1 MLDETFRLDFWRAP
15 IDNERGNHMPT
26 RQSAWRNAAYEINWA
41 PEWREFDVDGAAAF
55 ERVGKFARID
65 ATVKETVVFYD
76 RAAKIS
82 VEIEKGENVAD
93 LPRLGGYFLL
103 PAAQDEDV
111 SVEYYGRGPEEN
123 YWDRNA
129 GSPLGFYQTTVDKM
143 RVLTYSEPG
152 EFGARTD
159 CRWVAVENKSGQRL
173 RFVALDSNGTK
184 TDANG
189 AATLTFSARRALNRD
204 LESVEH
210 NWQIPRRDFVVLNV
224 DFAQQGVGG
233 DDSWG
238 AQTYPQYR
246 LSGGKY
252 RYEFLVEVEK
262 GAL

>member
-1 MLDETFRLDFWRAP
+1 
-15 IDNERGNHMPT
+15 
-26 RQSAWRNAAYEINWA
+26 
-41 PEWREFDVDGAAAF
+41 
-55 ERVGKFARID
+55 
-65 ATVKETVVFYD
+65 
-76 RAAKIS
+76 
-82 VEIEKGENVAD
+82 
-93 LPRLGGYFLL
+93 
-103 PAAQDEDV
+103 AQDEEI

-123 YWDRNA
+123 YWDRNG

-143 RVLTYSEPG
+143 RVAYSEPS

-159 CRWVAVENKSGQRL
+159 CRWFAVENKSGQRL

-246 LSGGKY
+246 LSGDKY